1 MSARPVQVSI
11 DSDLLARI
19 DSDPETLEKGRS
31 WFIRS
36 AAELY
41 LAAKR
46 RQEID
51 HQLAAAY
58 RGQGEAMTSEIAELL
73 ERQQWPHE

>member
-11 DSDLLARI
+11 DSELLARI

-51 HQLAAAY
+51 QQLATAY
-58 RGQGEAMTSEIAELL
+58 RGKSDEMAFEIAELL
-73 ERQQWPHE
+73 ERQEWPQE